1 MERNYATAAAI
12 LFACAVLWPKPDS
25 AEGALAV
32 GLPPDVAK
40 LGFAYGYTLDQSSTA
55 EASATA
61 LKDCRKENPGVDKRA
76 QAFCK
81 VVRAFHNECFAVAM
95 DPKDATPG
103 VGWAIAPDKTKADSQ
118 ALANCQATA
127 GSDRRDKCEVT
138 HSACDG
144 SAK

>member
-12 LFACAVLWPKPDS
+12 LFACAVLWPKPGS

-55 EASATA
+55 EASAPA
-61 LKDCRKENPGVDKRA
+61 LKDCRRENPGVDKRA

-127 GSDRRDKCEVT
+127 GSDRRDKCEVI